1 MAKLEDMARSLSGV
15 GDNLANKFKQVADHL
30 ERGYRAVAGIS
41 GASYAQGGDV
51 SVGYAGGTGMRPPT
65 FSGSPNPP
73 TFGGGGFGGGAAR
86 AGITAAGALMTT
98 LPGANTAITQ
108 DAMTNRTRF
117 FMGGLGGPA
126 GNQQVLQ
133 MQQQLNA
140 MGLPTNRLDAA
151 GALLEGQ
158 RYGFAGLSNYG
169 EIAQGAAFA
178 STLTPGIGITGGMQA
193 IGQMNQAR
201 AVNMA
206 RMMDIRIQDPMTG
219 APKPPEEVA
228 EQFYQKVLKANSGK
242 APSRDELAISLMPG
256 RSISYALDSIFG
268 SDEYAK
274 TLIKNYIMQRAT
286 GQGFTQ
292 ENRVNTGMSTPT
304 VENLSAMQGALGN
317 ITGTTGG
324 ALSGTVGIGAQLRG
338 GLTSVFDAFLRM
350 LPGLKDGGSA
360 KEGKPYVVG
369 EEGPELFVPEESGT
383 VIPNGKSKNLRA
395 ILQSAGFSGDNLEI
409 AQAVVMAESGGNT
422 RAFNPKGRDLS
433 YGLFQINMKDDDP
446 ANPLMGQKRREKF
459 NIENEDL
466 FDPYIN
472 AKVAYQ
478 ISSKG
483 RKWTPWSTYNHGTY
497 KKFLGKDVVLKDSG
511 GSSNYS
517 SDSQFT
523 SSSADGDFGG
533 GAFGGGANPFVGSSR
548 INYGGV
554 NVTINTNGANVT
566 AADIIRELKR
576 QLGYEQIMSI
586 IGAS

>member
-1 MAKLEDMARSLSGV
+1 VAKLEDMARSLSGV

-108 DAMTNRTRF
+108 DAITNRTRF
-117 FMGGLGGPA
+117 FMGLGPG
-126 GNQQVLQ
+126 GNQDVLA
-133 MQQQLNA
+133 MQRQLNA
-140 MGLPTNRLDAA
+140 SGLPTNRLDATN
-151 GALLEGQ
+151 ALLESQ
-158 RYGFAGLSNYG
+158 RYGFAGLNNFG
-169 EIAQGAAFA
+169 ELAQGAAFI
-178 STLTPGIGITGGMQA
+178 SNLTPGVGITGGMQA
-193 IGQMNQAR
+193 MGQMNQAR

-206 RMMDIRIQDPMTG
+206 RMMGIRIQDPMTG

-228 EQFYQKVLKANSGK
+228 EQFYQQVLKANNGK
-242 APSRDELAISLMPG
+242 TPSRDELATGLMPG
-256 RSISYALDSIFG
+256 RSISYALDSIYG
-268 SDEYAK
+268 SDEMAK
-274 TLIKNYIMQRAT
+274 TFIKNYIMQKAT
-286 GQGFTQ
+286 GKGFTTEGLIQ
-292 ENRVNTGMSTPT
+292 SGAMTDATK
-304 VENLSAMQGALGN
+304 NLGAMQGALGN

-324 ALSGTVGIGAQLRG
+324 ALSGAVGIGAQLRG

-395 ILQSAGFSGDNLEI
+395 ILQNAGFSGDDLEI

-422 RAFNPKGRDLS
+422 KAFNPKGRDLS

-446 ANPLMGQKRREKF
+446 KNPLMGQKRREKF

-483 RKWTPWSTYNHGTY
+483 SKWTPWSTYNSGAY

-523 SSSADGDFGG
+523 TSSADGDFGS

>member
-1 MAKLEDMARSLSGV
+1 MARSLSGV

-51 SVGYAGGTGMRPPT
+51 SVGYAGGTGMRPPN

-86 AGITAAGALMTT
+86 AGLTAAGALMAT
-98 LPGANTAITQ
+98 LPNANTAITQ
-108 DAMTNRTRF
+108 DAITNRTRF
-117 FMGGLGGPA
+117 FMGGLGGPD

-133 MQQQLNA
+133 MQRQLNA
-140 MGLPTNRLDAA
+140 MGLPTNKLDAA

-158 RYGFAGLSNYG
+158 RYGFAGLNNYG
-169 EIAQGAAFA
+169 ELAQGAAFA
-178 STLTPGIGITGGMQA
+178 STVTPGIGITGGMQVL
-193 IGQMNQAR
+193 GGMNQAR

-206 RMMDIRIQDPMTG
+206 RMMGIFIQDPATG
-219 APKPPEEVA
+219 APKPPQEVA
-228 EQFYQKVLKANSGK
+228 EQFYQSILKANNGK
-242 APSRDELAISLMPG
+242 APSRNELATGLMPG
-256 RSISYALDSIFG
+256 RSISYGLDAIYG
-268 SDEYAK
+268 NDEMAK
-274 TLIKNYIMQRAT
+274 TFIKNYIMQKAT
-286 GQGFTQ
+286 GKGFSPEELAQTGAVTPATQALSGVQGQ
-292 ENRVNTGMSTPT
+292 MS
-304 VENLSAMQGALGN
+304 N
-317 ITGTTGG
+317 ITGVTAGPISGG
-324 ALSGTVGIGAQLRG
+324 VTAIAQFRG
-338 GLTSVFDAFLRM
+338 GVLSIVDSLLRAV
-350 LPGLKDGGSA
+350 LPGLKDGGKA
-360 KEGKPYVVG
+360 QEGKPYVVG
-369 EEGPELFVPEESGT
+369 EEGPEVFVPQESGT

-395 ILQSAGFSGDNLEI
+395 ILQSAGFSGDDLEI

-422 RAFNPKGRDLS
+422 KAFNPKGRDLS

-466 FDPYIN
+466 FDPYVN
-472 AKVAYQ
+472 AKVAYA

-483 RKWTPWSTYNHGTY
+483 KKWTPWSTYNSGTY

-511 GSSNYS
+511 GSSDYS
-517 SDSQFT
+517 SDFQSY
-523 SSSADGDFGG
+523 SSSADGSFGS
-533 GAFGGGANPFVGSSR
+533 GAFGGGANPFVGSSG